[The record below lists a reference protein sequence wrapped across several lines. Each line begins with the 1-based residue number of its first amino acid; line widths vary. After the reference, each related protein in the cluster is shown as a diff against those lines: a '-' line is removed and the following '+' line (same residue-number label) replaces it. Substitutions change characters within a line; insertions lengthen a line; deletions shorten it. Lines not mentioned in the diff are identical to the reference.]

1 MSNIFDNP
9 EVLARID
16 KLISCVKEEEG
27 KILTYE
33 DVLRSISKLSTDC
46 SCDFCDICGKIA
58 GDPEEQLAHC
68 SDQKTCSED
77 TIITIVCG
85 GEEADNYEEIL
96 KKAQRDAAERL
107 ARKGQKAQETR
118 EKHEVPHSPDPMV
131 EKPPHYTSGA
141 IECIDAIAAAVEEL
155 QGIEA
160 FDTANAI
167 KYLWRWKRKNGKQ
180 DLEKARWYVNHLIG
194 HLEKAG
200 EDENE

>member
-1 MSNIFDNP
+1 MNSN
-9 EVLARID
+9 
-16 KLISCVKEEEG
+16 
-27 KILTYE
+27 TY
-33 DVLRSISKLSTDC
+33 
-46 SCDFCDICGKIA
+46 
-58 GDPEEQLAHC
+58 
-68 SDQKTCSED
+68 KTKPM
-77 TIITIVCG
+77 
-85 GEEADNYEEIL
+85 EA
-96 KKAQRDAAERL
+96 
-107 ARKGQKAQETR
+107 
-118 EKHEVPHSPDPMV
+118 PHSSDLMV

-141 IECIDAIAAAVEEL
+141 IECIDAIAAAVEGL

>member
-1 MSNIFDNP
+1 MSNIFDDP

-16 KLISCVKEEEG
+16 KFISHVKENHG
-27 KILTYE
+27 ATLTYE
-33 DVLRSISKLSTDC
+33 DVLQSISKLFIIS
-46 SCDFCDICGKIA
+46 SCAFCREYIDTKEHPILCKY
-58 GDPEEQLAHC
+58 QN
-68 SDQKTCSED
+68 TCSAN
-77 TIITIVCG
+77 TIVNIVCG
-85 GEEADNYEEIL
+85 GKEVDNCEEIL
-96 KKAQRDAAERL
+96 KKAKKDAEAKLVE
-107 ARKGQKAQETR
+107 KEKET
-118 EKHEVPHSPDPMV
+118 ETEAPHSPDLMV

-141 IECIDAIAAAVEEL
+141 IECIDAIAAAIEEL

-180 DLEKARWYVNHLIG
+180 DLEKARWYVNHLIT